1 MTLILVQSLNHW
13 QEVSAVWVTE
23 SMNKPS
29 CFCSNVCPHPPRS
42 APPLLRWVRWKEKC
56 DTRWA
61 KRQKASFSK
70 TSWIDVVWRG
80 RGGTWG
86 GCKAFHLGLASS
98 HSVIPLPQF
107 LQSSSSSP
115 LLPQIS
121 QILNKEGWGGGLLVA
136 LKSHPFVFL
145 PEVGSDELEQ
155 KIPEGV
161 QAPLGVPQGS
171 IGTQLGSQEEQLP
184 VLGHGAQRQGV
195 MQLRHAH
202 SVGLILW
209 GV

>member
-1 MTLILVQSLNHW
+1 M
-13 QEVSAVWVTE
+13 
-23 SMNKPS
+23 
-29 CFCSNVCPHPPRS
+29 
-42 APPLLRWVRWKEKC
+42 
-56 DTRWA
+56 
-61 KRQKASFSK
+61 
-70 TSWIDVVWRG
+70 
-80 RGGTWG
+80 
-86 GCKAFHLGLASS
+86 
-98 HSVIPLPQF
+98 
-107 LQSSSSSP
+107 
-115 LLPQIS
+115 
-121 QILNKEGWGGGLLVA
+121 LVA

-202 SVGLILW
+202 SVGLIL
-209 GV
+209 

>member
-1 MTLILVQSLNHW
+1 M
-13 QEVSAVWVTE
+13 
-23 SMNKPS
+23 
-29 CFCSNVCPHPPRS
+29 
-42 APPLLRWVRWKEKC
+42 
-56 DTRWA
+56 
-61 KRQKASFSK
+61 KRLQSFS
-70 TSWIDVVWRG
+70 SW
-80 RGGTWG
+80 
-86 GCKAFHLGLASS
+86 LGIISFSNSSAS
-98 HSVIPLPQF
+98 VPAVFII
-107 LQSSSSSP
+107 SSSASDKQD
-115 LLPQIS
+115 LKQ
-121 QILNKEGWGGGLLVA
+121 GGVGGGGLLVA

-202 SVGLILW
+202 SVGLIL
-209 GV
+209 